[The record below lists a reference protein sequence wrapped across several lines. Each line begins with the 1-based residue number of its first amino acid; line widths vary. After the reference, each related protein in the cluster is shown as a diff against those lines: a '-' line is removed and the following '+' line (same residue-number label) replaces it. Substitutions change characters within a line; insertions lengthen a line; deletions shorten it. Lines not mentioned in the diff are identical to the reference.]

1 MRNKVRVAIAGVGNC
16 ASALVQGTIYYG
28 RIQARHL
35 DHFRSNASQSSN
47 IISRHDYNDNKKGNP
62 SYEKV
67 IKNNKNNDHDN
78 DNSKSSSS
86 SSNGHGRNASRTRGV
101 GKKSGDISSSSS
113 RNFDHSSPESSGD
126 GSSSSGSSR
135 ASTTA
140 PSPYAPG
147 LIAYSLGGIEP
158 ADIEFVAAFDVV
170 ESKVGKDLADAI
182 FASPNNTIKICDVDK
197 TGVKVEKAEVMD
209 GVGKHLNQRVKISSK
224 SPTNVSQIL
233 KDSGSEILINYL
245 PVGSRQATKY
255 YVEQCLDAGVSFI
268 NAIPVFIASTP
279 KWQKAFAEK
288 NLTCAGDDVM
298 SQLGATVLHKTLVKL
313 FVDRG
318 VKIDETYQLNVGG
331 DMDFYNMLD
340 EERLEDK
347 RISKT
352 SAVAAMAPY
361 EIPMRIGPSDFVGFL
376 DNDKIC
382 YINMRGKY
390 FGNVPIE
397 LDVKLKVVD
406 AYNSAGVMIDA
417 IRGTKTA
424 IDRGTS
430 GPLESISGYC
440 FKHPPVQMSYSDAI
454 NRFMQF
460 IEGKRE
466 R

>member
-1 MRNKVRVAIAGVGNC
+1 MSKKVRVAIAGVGNC
-16 ASALVQGTIYYG
+16 ASALVQGTSYYH
-28 RIQARHL
+28 RYH
-35 DHFRSNASQSSN
+35 SSDD
-47 IISRHDYNDNKKGNP
+47 RKKGN
-62 SYEKV
+62 ENGDDNN
-67 IKNNKNNDHDN
+67 NNKSSTRSN
-78 DNSKSSSS
+78 SSSI
-86 SSNGHGRNASRTRGV
+86 V
-101 GKKSGDISSSSS
+101 GD
-113 RNFDHSSPESSGD
+113 
-126 GSSSSGSSR
+126 SSSSGSND
-135 ASTTA
+135 STSTGTSGSHLV
-140 PSPYAPG
+140 PTG
-147 LIAYSLGGIEP
+147 LIAYNLGGIEP
-158 ADIEFVAAFDVV
+158 SDIEFVAAFDVI
-170 ESKVGKDLADAI
+170 ESKVGRDLADAI
-182 FASPNNTIKICDVDK
+182 FASPNNTIKISDVNK
-197 TGVKVEKAEVMD
+197 TGITVEKGEVLD
-209 GVGKHLNQRVKISSK
+209 GVGKHLNERVKISDK
-224 SPTNVSQIL
+224 SPPNIAQIL
-233 KDSGSEILINYL
+233 KDSGAEILINYL

-279 KWQKAFAEK
+279 KWQQAFAGK
-288 NLTCAGDDVM
+288 NLACAGDDVM

-352 SAVAAMAPY
+352 SAVAAMVPY
-361 EIPMRIGPSDFVGFL
+361 PIPMRIGPSDFVGFL

-417 IRGTKTA
+417 IRGTKLA

-430 GPLESISGYC
+430 GPLESISAYC
-440 FKHPPVQMSYSDAI
+440 FKHPPVQMTYSDAKD
-454 NRFMQF
+454 RFMEF

>member
-1 MRNKVRVAIAGVGNC
+1 MSKKVRVAIAGVGNC
-16 ASALVQGTIYYG
+16 ASALVQGTSYYH
-28 RIQARHL
+28 RYH
-35 DHFRSNASQSSN
+35 SSDD
-47 IISRHDYNDNKKGNP
+47 RKKGN
-62 SYEKV
+62 ENDDD
-67 IKNNKNNDHDN
+67 NNNNSSTRSN
-78 DNSKSSSS
+78 SSSI
-86 SSNGHGRNASRTRGV
+86 V
-101 GKKSGDISSSSS
+101 GD
-113 RNFDHSSPESSGD
+113 
-126 GSSSSGSSR
+126 SSSSGSND
-135 ASTTA
+135 STSSGSNDSTSGGSHL
-140 PSPYAPG
+140 PPPG
-147 LIAYSLGGIEP
+147 LIAYNLGGIEP
-158 ADIEFVAAFDVV
+158 SDIEFVAAFDVV
-170 ESKVGKDLADAI
+170 ESKVGRDLADAI
-182 FASPNNTIKICDVDK
+182 FASPNNTIKICDINK
-197 TGVKVEKAEVMD
+197 TGITVEKGEVLD
-209 GVGKHLNQRVKISSK
+209 GVGKHLNERVKISDK
-224 SPTNVSQIL
+224 SPPNISQIL
-233 KDSGSEILINYL
+233 KDSGAEILINYL

-279 KWQKAFAEK
+279 KWQQAFAGK
-288 NLTCAGDDVM
+288 NLACAGDDVM

-352 SAVAAMAPY
+352 SAVAAMVPY
-361 EIPMRIGPSDFVGFL
+361 PIPMRIGPSDFVGFL

-417 IRGTKTA
+417 IRGTKLA

-430 GPLESISGYC
+430 GPLESISAYC
-440 FKHPPVQMSYSDAI
+440 FKHPPVQMSYSDAKD
-454 NRFMQF
+454 RFMEF

>member
-1 MRNKVRVAIAGVGNC
+1 MSKKVRVAIAGVGNC
-16 ASALVQGTIYYG
+16 ASALVQGTSYYH
-28 RIQARHL
+28 RYH
-35 DHFRSNASQSSN
+35 SSDD
-47 IISRHDYNDNKKGNP
+47 RKKGN
-62 SYEKV
+62 ENDDDNN
-67 IKNNKNNDHDN
+67 NNKSSTRS
-78 DNSKSSSS
+78 NSSSIVGDSSSS
-86 SSNGHGRNASRTRGV
+86 SSNDSTSN
-101 GKKSGDISSSSS
+101 SG
-113 RNFDHSSPESSGD
+113 
-126 GSSSSGSSR
+126 GSHL
-135 ASTTA
+135 A
-140 PSPYAPG
+140 PPG
-147 LIAYSLGGIEP
+147 LIAYNLGGIEP
-158 ADIEFVAAFDVV
+158 SDIEFVAAFDVV
-170 ESKVGKDLADAI
+170 ESKVGRDLADAI
-182 FASPNNTIKICDVDK
+182 FASPNNTIKISDVNK
-197 TGVKVEKAEVMD
+197 TGITVEKGEVLD
-209 GVGKHLNQRVKISSK
+209 GVGKHLNERVKISDK
-224 SPTNVSQIL
+224 SPPNIAQIL
-233 KDSGSEILINYL
+233 KDSGAEILINYL

-279 KWQKAFAEK
+279 KWQQAFAGK
-288 NLTCAGDDVM
+288 NLACAGDDVM

-352 SAVAAMAPY
+352 SAVAAMVPY
-361 EIPMRIGPSDFVGFL
+361 PIPMRIGPSDFVGFL

-417 IRGTKTA
+417 IRGTKLA

-430 GPLESISGYC
+430 GPLESISAYC
-440 FKHPPVQMSYSDAI
+440 FKHPPVQMSYSDAKD
-454 NRFMQF
+454 RFMEF

>member
-1 MRNKVRVAIAGVGNC
+1 MSKKVRVAIAGVGNC
-16 ASALVQGTIYYG
+16 ASALVQGTSYYH
-28 RIQARHL
+28 RYH
-35 DHFRSNASQSSN
+35 SSDD
-47 IISRHDYNDNKKGNP
+47 RKKGNE
-62 SYEKV
+62 SE
-67 IKNNKNNDHDN
+67 DDN
-78 DNSKSSSS
+78 INSSSTRTNS
-86 SSNGHGRNASRTRGV
+86 SSIV
-101 GKKSGDISSSSS
+101 GDSSSIV
-113 RNFDHSSPESSGD
+113 GD
-126 GSSSSGSSR
+126 SSSSGSNDTVSGG
-135 ASTTA
+135 SHLA
-140 PSPYAPG
+140 PPG
-147 LIAYSLGGIEP
+147 LIAYNLGGIEP
-158 ADIEFVAAFDVV
+158 SDIEFVAAFDVV
-170 ESKVGKDLADAI
+170 ESKVGRDLADAI
-182 FASPNNTIKICDVDK
+182 FASPNNTIKICDVNK
-197 TGVKVEKAEVMD
+197 TGITVEKGEVLD
-209 GVGKHLNQRVKISSK
+209 GVGKHLNERVKISDK
-224 SPTNVSQIL
+224 SPPNIAQIL
-233 KDSGSEILINYL
+233 KDSGAEILINYL

-279 KWQKAFAEK
+279 KWQQAFAGK
-288 NLTCAGDDVM
+288 NLACAGDDVM

-352 SAVAAMAPY
+352 SAVAAMVPY
-361 EIPMRIGPSDFVGFL
+361 PIPMRIGPSDFVGFL
-376 DNDKIC
+376 DNDKVC

-417 IRGTKTA
+417 IRGTKLA

-430 GPLESISGYC
+430 GPLESISAYC
-440 FKHPPVQMSYSDAI
+440 FKHPPVQMSYSDAKD
-454 NRFMQF
+454 RFMEF
-460 IEGKRE
+460 VEGKRE